1 MHEVVATSVDY
12 YGYCDA
18 CQTGAGGVWLPL
30 ESDLD
35 PFVWRVKWPEDIV
48 RKLVEYD
55 GISISDAECAS
66 VLL

>member
-1 MHEVVATSVDY
+1 MDY

-18 CQTGAGGVWLPL
+18 CKTSPGGVWLPL

-48 RKLVEYD
+48 CQLAEYD
-55 GISISDAECAS
+55 GISILDAES
-66 VLL
+66 VGVLLQ